1 MLIIEIF
8 DNNHIW
14 LTRWFFSDDKIGKDI
29 KICRGNPIDDL
40 LLRATKI
47 FNKTFENPDY
57 VEVGIKIVE
66 SLKKFVKNA
75 FQKISEAELDK
86 FFNYQLRQL
95 LQQLNDQ
102 RDNVTHE
109 DNQTEHTTEIKI
121 ISRALKPNKIVISS
135 FEENSRI
142 PEKSKYNKS
151 GNVNTVKW

>member
-1 MLIIEIF
+1 M
-8 DNNHIW
+8 
-14 LTRWFFSDDKIGKDI
+14 
-29 KICRGNPIDDL
+29 
-40 LLRATKI
+40 RATKI

-75 FQKISEAELDK
+75 FQQISEAELDK